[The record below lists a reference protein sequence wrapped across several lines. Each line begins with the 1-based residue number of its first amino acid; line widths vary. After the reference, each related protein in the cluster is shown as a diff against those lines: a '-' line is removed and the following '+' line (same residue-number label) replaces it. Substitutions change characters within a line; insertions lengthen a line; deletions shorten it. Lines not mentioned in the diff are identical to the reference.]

1 MSVQE
6 VNRPISEI
14 ASEIKKEWDTKIY
27 FGAKPYLDAMLCI
40 NEPNDTFGC
49 EDGKTQVIYFLANA
63 STYRGEIAKRHKA
76 ELKRICGIK

>member
-1 MSVQE
+1 MLVKE

-14 ASEIKKEWDTKIY
+14 AREIKTQWGAKIY
-27 FGAKPYLDAMLCI
+27 FGAKPYLDAMLCV
-40 NEPNDTFGC
+40 NSPNDTFGY
-49 EDGKTQVIYFLANA
+49 EDGKTQVLYFLANA